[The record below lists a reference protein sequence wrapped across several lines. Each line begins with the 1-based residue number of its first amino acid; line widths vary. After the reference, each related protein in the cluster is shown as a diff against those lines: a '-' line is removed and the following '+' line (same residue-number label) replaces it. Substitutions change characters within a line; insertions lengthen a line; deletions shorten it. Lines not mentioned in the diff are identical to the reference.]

1 MKFIVL
7 ALLLT
12 AIAVESYFPT
22 KIPGYC
28 NWSPE
33 AAQIPAL
40 TNAEIL
46 SNDIDSLK
54 QVVVM
59 IRHGSRTPWGANSCW
74 SGYENDISWSDC
86 NVTELMLS
94 SPAQYPYDS
103 EVMPEPWLFR
113 KVYDAFT
120 NELGGTNCM
129 TGQLLKEGY
138 EQEAANGKILK
149 NAYLDNPN
157 PKFNMFE
164 SDLWHSINTEQI
176 YFRSDDEQRTL
187 MSGQI
192 LVSSLFNITS
202 PISIPTWHTGDDQID
217 QIAPNANACPRLNQA
232 SAAAYSSPDFIAENT
247 SAAMNQLS
255 VELDNI
261 MGAGY
266 WQWYTSLDCLMT
278 AVCTNHSIPA
288 NAQTGA
294 EFTDLTFNQTISQAE
309 YSYAYQALHNNSF
322 YSKIGMG
329 QTIYDM
335 RTRIQAAVDGDSSA
349 LKFALW
355 SAHDTSIMPFLAA
368 LLGDSWDRK
377 WARYA
382 ALVSIEIYNSTV
394 VGSDDMFRMVYNG
407 EPLLFPGC
415 TTTICDVSVLL
426 GSMSFAQETMPDCA
440 AESEDSPGTAGN
452 SNLGTKKTLDSD
464 SWILVCFAS
473 VILGISIG
481 GFISWFYLKRK
492 FSSETEN
499 RTVLMGLQGDSND
512 NKNPLL

>member
-1 MKFIVL
+1 
-7 ALLLT
+7 
-12 AIAVESYFPT
+12 
-22 KIPGYC
+22 
-28 NWSPE
+28 
-33 AAQIPAL
+33 
-40 TNAEIL
+40 
-46 SNDIDSLK
+46 
-54 QVVVM
+54 
-59 IRHGSRTPWGANSCW
+59 
-74 SGYENDISWSDC
+74 
-86 NVTELMLS
+86 
-94 SPAQYPYDS
+94 
-103 EVMPEPWLFR
+103 
-113 KVYDAFT
+113 
-120 NELGGTNCM
+120 
-129 TGQLLKEGY
+129 
-138 EQEAANGKILK
+138 
-149 NAYLDNPN
+149 
-157 PKFNMFE
+157 
-164 SDLWHSINTEQI
+164 
-176 YFRSDDEQRTL
+176 
-187 MSGQI
+187 
-192 LVSSLFNITS
+192 
-202 PISIPTWHTGDDQID
+202 
-217 QIAPNANACPRLNQA
+217 
-232 SAAAYSSPDFIAENT
+232 
-247 SAAMNQLS
+247 
-255 VELDNI
+255 
-261 MGAGY
+261 
-266 WQWYTSLDCLMT
+266 
-278 AVCTNHSIPA
+278 
-288 NAQTGA
+288 
-294 EFTDLTFNQTISQAE
+294 
-309 YSYAYQALHNNSF
+309 
-322 YSKIGMG
+322 MG